1 MQTFEMAIASIINSP
16 VSTRS
21 SDAVDPST
29 GDPSRS
35 GCGAAAAAAAIV
47 PKRSDEFHLFPEL
60 PPEIRQEI
68 WLQAQLEA
76 NEGAAG
82 MCILGLKDQ
91 SMPDAPLAYPY
102 SSPLRS
108 TNSESRYIAL
118 SHDPSPRP
126 FDPARDTLYVRKRAF
141 SVFAYRAYYRRQSEW
156 VGQIRHLALAVG
168 VAYGGV
174 NLRFM
179 IKLMSSLET
188 LSFVMPSASSS
199 DRGEMIDVRA
209 EVDPL
214 KAGSLDAAP
223 PRNGGD
229 GGGGAGLDNYA
240 AIFGDMQWSPPP
252 RLRAFDSLAMD
263 SMKMN
268 ADCEVCDEVPT
279 GQLGRAMNAKE
290 YCK

>member
-174 NLRFM
+174 NLV
-179 IKLMSSLET
+179 SSRSP
-188 LSFVMPSASSS
+188 LSPFLACL
-199 DRGEMIDVRA
+199 R
-209 EVDPL
+209 
-214 KAGSLDAAP
+214 GSL
-223 PRNGGD
+223 
-229 GGGGAGLDNYA
+229 
-240 AIFGDMQWSPPP
+240 
-252 RLRAFDSLAMD
+252 SLAM
-263 SMKMN
+263 
-268 ADCEVCDEVPT
+268 PF
-279 GQLGRAMNAKE
+279 
-290 YCK
+290 